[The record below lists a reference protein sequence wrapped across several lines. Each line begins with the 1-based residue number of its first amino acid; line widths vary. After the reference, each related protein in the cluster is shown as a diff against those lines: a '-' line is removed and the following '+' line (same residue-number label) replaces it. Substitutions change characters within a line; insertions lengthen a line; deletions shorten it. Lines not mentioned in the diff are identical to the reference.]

1 MGYTLE
7 AVRSWVG
14 RDAID
19 ADGHLAGV
27 VGHPYRDAQ
36 TGGVTWLAIVLGGD
50 EGHVVPVPL
59 EGCEPTGTAIRLPVL
74 GDTLRAAPR
83 FGATEPLSPGAEATL
98 VGHFGRRRRD
108 EGSGGG
114 SQPPPDA
121 DADRRGEIVSRLR
134 EAHALEG
141 EGILRLEALQAT
153 LEDPEVGHDA
163 SLHAETTKLHRT
175 GVEERL
181 KLLEKTPS
189 HLRDMR
195 HGARAMAAGVKGRVS
210 RDPVMLLRDAIAFE
224 EREAAF
230 YAELE
235 ALARGAGDTATADL
249 AAAHRADEEAM
260 AVTLTGS
267 IARMDSPV

>member
-1 MGYTLE
+1 MSYTVE
-7 AVRSWVG
+7 AVRGWVG
-14 RDAID
+14 RDALD
-19 ADGHLAGV
+19 ADGHLVGA

-36 TGGVTWLAIVLGGD
+36 TGGVTWLAIVLDGEED
-50 EGHVVPVPL
+50 HVVPVPL

-74 GDTLRAAPR
+74 GDTLRTAPR
-83 FGATEPLSPGAEATL
+83 FGTTEPLSPGAETTL
-98 VGHFGRRRRD
+98 LAHFGRRRRD
-108 EGSGGG
+108 DGPDGP
-114 SQPPPDA
+114 QRLPDA
-121 DADRRGEIVSRLR
+121 EQARLGEIVSRLR

-141 EGILRLEALQAT
+141 EGILRLEALRSA

-163 SLHAETTKLHRT
+163 SLHAETTKLHRA

-189 HLRDMR
+189 HLRDVR
-195 HGARAMAAGVKGRVS
+195 HGARAMAAGVKDRLGG
-210 RDPVMLLRDAIAFE
+210 DPVEVLRDAIAFE

-235 ALARGAGDTATADL
+235 ALARAAGDTATADL

-267 IARMDSPV
+267 IARIDSPV